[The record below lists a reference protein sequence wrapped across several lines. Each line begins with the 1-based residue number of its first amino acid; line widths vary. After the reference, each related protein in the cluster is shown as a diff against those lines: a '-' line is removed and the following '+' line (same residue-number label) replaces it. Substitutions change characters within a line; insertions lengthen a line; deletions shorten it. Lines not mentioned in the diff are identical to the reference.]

1 MNETKVL
8 FISLVFFL
16 ATTTAYAAAL
26 TSQTLKNDIAYYQ
39 RITREKNLNVNDRYF
54 VLSRIREKYNGWQ
67 VNLAPLAAEIDL
79 LARPPANTQAGD
91 GAHGTVEKILVSESE
106 SESRVTITATG
117 VKRSNYFLMRDPD
130 PSLPPMVVLD
140 LYGAKETLSEKAKNI
155 ALSNGLFSRVRA
167 GQFEDA
173 PDYIVRIVAEMRK
186 ESPYK
191 IKKDDTGWLI
201 IAEKKPAPAAAAPQ
215 NDVVAAKTEKAP
227 LPVAAPETVA
237 STAPAPGEKSS
248 VGAQYRIEAG
258 DILSVAVY
266 PAEEL
271 SREVVVQPDGKIPFA
286 LIGSAE
292 AKGNTPDQ
300 LSEQL
305 SKNLGRFISN
315 PQVTVSVRQFSR
327 RQVFVTGEVRTPG
340 AYNYKENLRLME
352 FISSAGGFAEN
363 ADRKSVK
370 IFRGPPTRRQT
381 HNVNIEEIV
390 RSGDFSKDF
399 LLEPGDIIEVPKGR
413 ARVAILGDVRNPG
426 YYDYR
431 ENMQLLELI
440 SLAGGFSDTAQ
451 IAKVTVLH
459 PGPEPGAADKTL
471 LVNLNKTLSGQQKDK
486 TIAPGDTVYVPK
498 KAIATANWFATTIL
512 PWLSLISLVFV
523 IRGGI

>member
-1 MNETKVL
+1 MNETKIL
-8 FISLVFFL
+8 LISLVFFL
-16 ATTTAYAAAL
+16 ASTTAYAAAL

-39 RITREKNLNVNDRYF
+39 RITREKKLNVNDRYF
-54 VLSRIREKYNGWQ
+54 VLSRIREKYGNSK
-67 VNLAPLAAEIDL
+67 VNLSPLTAEIEL
-79 LARPPANTQAGD
+79 LSRPQAQVETQDA
-91 GAHGTVEKILVSESE
+91 AHGTVEKILVSESD

-130 PSLPPMVVLD
+130 PSLPPMIVLD
-140 LYGAKETLSEKAKNI
+140 LYGARETLASKAKNI
-155 ALSNGLFSRVRA
+155 ALNNGLFSRVRA
-167 GQFEDA
+167 GQFEEA
-173 PDYIVRIVAEMRK
+173 PDFIVRIVAELRV

-191 IKKDDTGWLI
+191 IKKDDNGWII
-201 IAEKKPAPAAAAPQ
+201 IAEKKPAAPAPQ
-215 NDVVAAKTEKAP
+215 SAAVTVKTAP
-227 LPVAAPETVA
+227 APEAGLLVSA
-237 STAPAPGEKSS
+237 STAPAAGQKSS

-271 SREVVVQPDGKIPFA
+271 SREVVVQPDGKIPFP

-292 AKGNTPDQ
+292 AKGNSPDQ

-305 SKNLGRFISN
+305 SKNLGRFISS

-327 RQVFVTGEVRTPG
+327 RQVFITGEVRTPG

-381 HNVNIEEIV
+381 HNINVEEIV

-451 IAKVTVLH
+451 LAKVTILH
-459 PGPEPGAADKTL
+459 PGPEPGAGDKTL
-471 LVNLNKTLSGQQKDK
+471 LVDLHKTLAGRQKDK
-486 TIAPGDTVYVPK
+486 TIEPGDTVYVPK
-498 KAIATANWFATTIL
+498 KAIASANWFATTIL